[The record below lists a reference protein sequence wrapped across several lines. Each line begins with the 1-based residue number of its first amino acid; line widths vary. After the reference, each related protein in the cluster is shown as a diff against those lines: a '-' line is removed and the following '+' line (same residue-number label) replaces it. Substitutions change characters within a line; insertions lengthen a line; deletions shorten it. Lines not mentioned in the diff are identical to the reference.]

1 MSCFFFQV
9 VFSNQKTLFLDN
21 LHFLCLPCSLKG
33 YLTQCVVSNVFRV
46 YHKLKVRVPHY
57 MCNFCLVLYVI
68 DIVQVLLDV
77 QSRQRLGNLLIFCL
91 SVYFLLG
98 LI

>member
-1 MSCFFFQV
+1 M
-9 VFSNQKTLFLDN
+9 
-21 LHFLCLPCSLKG
+21 
-33 YLTQCVVSNVFRV
+33 VSNVYRV
-46 YHKLKVRVPHY
+46 YHKLKVLVPHY
-57 MCNFCLVLYVI
+57 MGIFCLVLYVI